1 VDTPFNSFLTDRT
14 RETMFINPTNVIELF
29 NICQS
34 LKSGKTAGSD
44 NIAMNVIKKSFEFI
58 AQPLTQIINLSLS
71 SGIYPYLLK
80 IAKVIPVFK
89 TDNPEDFTNY
99 RPISLL
105 SNFSNIFEKVMH
117 NRIIDFVN
125 RLEIL
130 YPLQFWISKE
140 PFHSLFTYI
149 PDE

>member
-1 VDTPFNSFLTDRT
+1 
-14 RETMFINPTNVIELF
+14 MFINPTNVIELF

-71 SGIYPYLLK
+71 SGIYPDLLK

-89 TDNPEDFTNY
+89 TDNPENFTNY

-105 SNFSNIFEKVMH
+105 SNFSK
-117 NRIIDFVN
+117 
-125 RLEIL
+125 LL
-130 YPLQFWISKE
+130 TS
-140 PFHSLFTYI
+140 
-149 PDE
+149 

>member
-1 VDTPFNSFLTDRT
+1 
-14 RETMFINPTNVIELF
+14 MFINPTNVIELF

-34 LKSGKTAGSD
+34 LKSGKTPGSD

-58 AQPLTQIINLSLS
+58 TQPLTQIINLSLS